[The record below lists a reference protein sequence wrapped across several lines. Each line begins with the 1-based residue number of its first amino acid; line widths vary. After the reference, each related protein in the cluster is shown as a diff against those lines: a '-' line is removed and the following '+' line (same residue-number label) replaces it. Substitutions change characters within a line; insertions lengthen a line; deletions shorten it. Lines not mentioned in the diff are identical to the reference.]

1 MPKAHGSGPNRP
13 FTSIQLFQSHAPNR
27 LHSSLLSTGPPQTNR
42 ESPQHPKNFLKNSE
56 LIDSDTLHCYV
67 VTGSTI
73 ARHLAGKRTMGTDPD
88 TNTYQLTLDQLCQQ
102 AGVTVRTVRYYISEG
117 LLPPP
122 QGQGPA
128 ARYGD
133 IHLQRLLVIAQLK
146 EQYLPLREI
155 RRVLDGLDEAG
166 IATLAA
172 AYSPDRQSM
181 AEATPMNSPAAP
193 SPAAAYIEDLL
204 GQSSSTPRLVS
215 RARMAAP
222 EPTDKAWRRL
232 PISDDAELLIE
243 ADLYER
249 RQEQIDSLISWAKRL
264 LSGS

>member
-1 MPKAHGSGPNRP
+1 
-13 FTSIQLFQSHAPNR
+13 
-27 LHSSLLSTGPPQTNR
+27 
-42 ESPQHPKNFLKNSE
+42 
-56 LIDSDTLHCYV
+56 
-67 VTGSTI
+67 
-73 ARHLAGKRTMGTDPD
+73 MGTDPD

-122 QGQGPA
+122 HAQGPA

-133 IHLQRLLVIAQLK
+133 LHLQRLLAIGHLK

-166 IATLAA
+166 IAALATA
-172 AYSPDRQSM
+172 RIPDRDSVG
-181 AEATPMNSPAAP
+181 EAAPVSSPAAP

-204 GQSSSTPRLVS
+204 GQSASAPRLVS

-222 EPTDKAWRRL
+222 EPVDKAWRRL
-232 PISDDAELLIE
+232 HISDDAEMLIE

-249 RQEQIDSLISWAKRL
+249 RQEQIDSLITWAKRL

>member
-1 MPKAHGSGPNRP
+1 
-13 FTSIQLFQSHAPNR
+13 
-27 LHSSLLSTGPPQTNR
+27 
-42 ESPQHPKNFLKNSE
+42 
-56 LIDSDTLHCYV
+56 
-67 VTGSTI
+67 
-73 ARHLAGKRTMGTDPD
+73 MGTDPD

-122 QGQGPA
+122 HAQGPA

-133 IHLQRLLVIAQLK
+133 IHLQRLLAIAQLK

-166 IATLAA
+166 IAALVAA
-172 AYSPDRQSM
+172 RIPDRQSV
-181 AEATPMNSPAAP
+181 AEGVPMYSPPAP

-204 GQSSSTPRLVS
+204 GQAASTPRLVS

-222 EPTDKAWRRL
+222 EPADKAWRRL
-232 PISDDAELLIE
+232 PITDDAELLIE

>member
-1 MPKAHGSGPNRP
+1 
-13 FTSIQLFQSHAPNR
+13 
-27 LHSSLLSTGPPQTNR
+27 
-42 ESPQHPKNFLKNSE
+42 
-56 LIDSDTLHCYV
+56 
-67 VTGSTI
+67 
-73 ARHLAGKRTMGTDPD
+73 MGTDPD
-88 TNTYQLTLDQLCQQ
+88 SSTYRLTLDQLCQEV
-102 AGVTVRTVRYYISEG
+102 GVTVRTVRYYISEG

-122 QGQGPA
+122 HAQGPA

-133 IHLQRLLVIAQLK
+133 IHVQRLRAIAQLK

-172 AYSPDRQSM
+172 AHIAARESV

-204 GQSSSTPRLVS
+204 GQSASTPRLVS

-222 EPTDKAWRRL
+222 EPIDKAWRRL
-232 PISDDAELLIE
+232 PITDEAELLIE

-249 RQEQIDSLISWAKRL
+249 RQEQIDSLITWAKRL